1 MKELGTTI
9 AIEPRSQEAEDD
21 ADLSGFDQDSSRV
34 RRSDR
39 PANRLTG
46 DSDEL
51 GVALQT
57 LSVVHDALERY
68 EPGTPVV
75 SLPVDHLDSRN
86 LDWLDRVLGTSGISI
101 SYDGAANA
109 RIQESVF
116 AGVWRVRHYDDDGR
130 VNADIVEVAP
140 LPKLIAR
147 AVFTK
152 AAAQF
157 ALASLKT
164 LPVALKRILSELH
177 EALICYAERGVTHV
191 MNLTDTEESHLELMQ
206 ALFGLGPAVI
216 ESRGSGNCRITSTN
230 IRGLWW
236 VQFFNTQGEMIVN
249 SLEVATVPSLV
260 SAEPDDLSESADSL
274 RNLLA
279 DC

>member
-9 AIEPRSQEAEDD
+9 AIEPRSQQAEDE
-21 ADLSGFDQDSSRV
+21 ADFSGFDQDSSRI

-39 PANRLTG
+39 PANRLTD

-75 SLPVDHLDSRN
+75 SLPVDHLDRRN
-86 LDWLDRVLGTSGISI
+86 LDLLDRVLGTGGISI
-101 SYDGAANA
+101 SYDGPAIA
-109 RIQESVF
+109 RIQESVL
-116 AGVWRVRHYDDDGR
+116 AGVWRVRHYDDGR

-152 AAAQF
+152 AATEF
-157 ALASLKT
+157 APASIKT
-164 LPVALKRILSELH
+164 LPVALKSILSELH
-177 EALICYAERGVTHV
+177 EALTCYMERGVTHV

-216 ESRGSGNCRITSTN
+216 ESRGYGNCRITSTT

-236 VQFFNTQGEMIVN
+236 VQFFNTRGEMIVN
-249 SLEVATVPSLV
+249 SLEVATVPNLV

-274 RNLLA
+274 KNLLA